1 MRMKKAELELYTDY
15 LISTFGAATATGLS
29 SMVDGDVSHDR
40 VTRFLSERE
49 YTSRDLWRQV
59 KSTVRQIERED
70 GVLIFDDTIQEK
82 AWTDENEVMCWH
94 FDHCSGRSV
103 RGINLLNALYYS
115 GEVSIPVAF
124 ELVRKPLQFCDVKT
138 RQVKR
143 ASEVTKNEL
152 MRCMIATCVN
162 NALKFRYVLMDSWF
176 ASVENFEFIV
186 KKKKHFIAA
195 LKDNR
200 LVALSAADKKQGRFV
215 RIDTLELSD
224 KQVVRGWLKGYADE
238 VLLVRQVF
246 TNKDGST
253 GLLNL
258 VCSDLTCNGDM
269 IATIYQ
275 KRWKVEVF
283 HKSLKSNAA
292 LAKSPTRRVT
302 TQNNHVF
309 MAIYAVFKL
318 ECLKLK
324 HKTNHFALRAKLFI
338 KATRQAY
345 AELQILQAA

>member
-1 MRMKKAELELYTDY
+1 MKKADLELYTDY
-15 LISTFGAATATGLS
+15 LLSTFGSATATGLS
-29 SMVDGDVSHDR
+29 AMVDGDMSHDR

-49 YTSRDLWRQV
+49 YTSKDLWLQV
-59 KSTVRQIERED
+59 KSTVRAIEKDD

-82 AWTDENEVMCWH
+82 EWTDENEVMCWH
-94 FDHCSGRSV
+94 FDHSKGRSV
-103 RGINLLNALYYS
+103 RGINLLNALYHS
-115 GEVSIPVAF
+115 GGVSIPVAF
-124 ELVRKPLQFCDVKT
+124 EVIRKPLQFCDIKT
-138 RQVKR
+138 RKIKR
-143 ASEVTKNEL
+143 ASLMTKNEL
-152 MRCMIATCVN
+152 MRDMIGSCIN
-162 NALKFRYVLMDSWF
+162 NTLKFRYVLMDSWF
-176 ASVENFEFIV
+176 GSVENFEFIV

-200 LVALSAADKKQGRFV
+200 LVALSEEDKRQGRFV

-224 KQVVRGWLKGYADE
+224 KQAARGWLKGYANA

-258 VCSDLTCNGDM
+258 ACSDLTCTGDE
-269 IATIYQ
+269 IAALYK

-292 LAKSPTRRVT
+292 LARSPTRRVI

-309 MAIYAVFKL
+309 MSIYAVFKL
-318 ECLKLK
+318 ECLNMK

-345 AELQILQAA
+345 SELQALRAA

>member
-1 MRMKKAELELYTDY
+1 MKKADLELYTDY
-15 LISTFGAATATGLS
+15 LISTFGSATATGLS

-49 YTSRDLWRQV
+49 YTSKDLWMQV
-59 KSTVRQIERED
+59 KSTVREIEQDD

-94 FDHCSGRSV
+94 FDHCKGRSV
-103 RGINLLNALYYS
+103 KGINLLNALYHS
-115 GEVSIPVAF
+115 TNVSIPVAF
-124 ELVRKPLQFCDVKT
+124 EVVRKPYRFCDVAT
-138 RQVKR
+138 RQEKR

-152 MRCMIATCVN
+152 MREMITTCVN
-162 NALKFRYVLMDSWF
+162 NCLKFKYVLMDSWF
-176 ASVENFEFIV
+176 GSVENFEFIV

-200 LVALSAADKKQGRFV
+200 LVALSEKDKRQGRYV

-224 KQVVRGWLKGYADE
+224 KQPVHGWLKGYANA

-258 VCSDLTCNGDM
+258 ACSDLTYDGD
-269 IATIYQ
+269 TITAIYK

-292 LAKSPTRRVT
+292 LAKSPTRTAT

-309 MAIYAVFKL
+309 MSIYAVFKL
-318 ECLKLK
+318 ECLSLK
-324 HKTNHFALRAKLFI
+324 RNINQFALRAKLYI

-345 AELQILQAA
+345 LELQALRAA

>member
-1 MRMKKAELELYTDY
+1 MKKAELELYTDY